1 MIDSFAVV
9 LSLGILAIAVIRL
22 MRLEPRRRRW
32 DGPGEGEPRP

>member
-22 MRLEPRRRRW
+22 MRMEPRKKRW
-32 DGPGEGEPRP
+32 ESQGNQPRP